1 LTEAVVGVI
10 YIKYMSVSQALG
22 LQIREWR
29 LRRGLT
35 QAALAERAGL
45 SHIFV
50 AKVEGGA
57 RAPSWPT
64 LERLAR
70 ALRVTVRIELVG
82 RH

>member
-1 LTEAVVGVI
+1 MASQPLGV
-10 YIKYMSVSQALG
+10 QLRA
-22 LQIREWR
+22 WR

-35 QAALAERAGL
+35 QATLAERAGL

-57 RAPSWPT
+57 RLPSWPT

-70 ALRVTVRIELVG
+70 VLKVTVRIELVG
-82 RH
+82 RS

>member
-1 LTEAVVGVI
+1 MA
-10 YIKYMSVSQALG
+10 SQPLG
-22 LQIREWR
+22 AQIRAWR

-35 QAALAERAGL
+35 QAALAGRAGL
-45 SHIFV
+45 SQIFV

-70 ALRVTVRIELVG
+70 ALHVTVRLELVG
-82 RH
+82 RR

>member
-1 LTEAVVGVI
+1 MASQPLGV
-10 YIKYMSVSQALG
+10 QLRA
-22 LQIREWR
+22 WR

-35 QAALAERAGL
+35 QAVLAERAGL

-57 RAPSWPT
+57 RLPSWPT

-70 ALRVTVRIELVG
+70 VLNVTVRTQLVG
-82 RH
+82 RS

>member
-1 LTEAVVGVI
+1 M
-10 YIKYMSVSQALG
+10 YMSSQTLG
-22 LQIREWR
+22 MQLRAWR

-35 QAALAERAGL
+35 QGALAERAGL

-57 RAPSWPT
+57 RLPSWPT

-70 ALRVTVRIELVG
+70 VLKVTVRIELVG
-82 RH
+82 RS

>member
-1 LTEAVVGVI
+1 MANE
-10 YIKYMSVSQALG
+10 ALG
-22 LQIREWR
+22 VQLREWR

-45 SHIFV
+45 SQIFI

-64 LERLAR
+64 LERIAR
-70 ALRVTVRIELVG
+70 VLRVTVRLELVG
-82 RH
+82 RG

>member
-1 LTEAVVGVI
+1 MTSHPLSA
-10 YIKYMSVSQALG
+10 
-22 LQIREWR
+22 QIRAWR

-57 RAPSWPT
+57 RLPSWPT
-64 LERLAR
+64 LERIAR
-70 ALRVTVRIELVG
+70 VLHVTVRIELVG
-82 RH
+82 RR

>member
-1 LTEAVVGVI
+1 M
-10 YIKYMSVSQALG
+10 YMCSQTLG
-22 LQIREWR
+22 MQLRAWR

-35 QAALAERAGL
+35 QGALAERAGL

-57 RAPSWPT
+57 RLPSWPT

-70 ALRVTVRIELVG
+70 VLKVTVRIELVG
-82 RH
+82 RS

>member
-1 LTEAVVGVI
+1 MA
-10 YIKYMSVSQALG
+10 SQPLG
-22 LQIREWR
+22 EQIRAWR

-57 RAPSWPT
+57 RLPSWPT
-64 LERLAR
+64 LERIAR
-70 ALRVTVRIELVG
+70 VLHVTVRIELVG
-82 RH
+82 RR

>member
-1 LTEAVVGVI
+1 
-10 YIKYMSVSQALG
+10 MSRQALG
-22 LQIREWR
+22 TQIREWR

-45 SHIFV
+45 SWIFI

-57 RAPSWPT
+57 RLPSWPT

-70 ALRVTVRIELVG
+70 GLKVTVRIELVG
-82 RH
+82 RS

>member
-1 LTEAVVGVI
+1 MTSQPLGV
-10 YIKYMSVSQALG
+10 QLRA
-22 LQIREWR
+22 WR
-29 LRRGLT
+29 IRRGLS

-57 RAPSWPT
+57 RLPSWPT

-70 ALRVTVRIELVG
+70 VLKVTVRIELVG
-82 RH
+82 RS

>member
-1 LTEAVVGVI
+1 MASQPLGV
-10 YIKYMSVSQALG
+10 QLRA
-22 LQIREWR
+22 WR

-35 QAALAERAGL
+35 QAVLAERAGL

-57 RAPSWPT
+57 RLPSWPS

-70 ALRVTVRIELVG
+70 VLRVTVRIELVG
-82 RH
+82 RS